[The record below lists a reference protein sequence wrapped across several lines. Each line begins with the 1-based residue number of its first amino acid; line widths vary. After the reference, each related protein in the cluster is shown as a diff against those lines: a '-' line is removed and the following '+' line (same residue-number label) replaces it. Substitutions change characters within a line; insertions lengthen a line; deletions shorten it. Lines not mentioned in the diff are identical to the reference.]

1 MSVENVRSPIDI
13 AISGLKSQALRMDVI
28 ANNIANSGT
37 TRTAGGQPFRRQ
49 DVLLMSTGGITGV
62 TVAGVTQDMRGEFKR
77 VLQPGHPDADANG
90 YVAMPNIDLPV
101 EMMHMVAATRAYEAN
116 AAVLKRYQDGVDITL
131 ELLR

>member
-37 TRTAGGQPFRRQ
+37 TRTASGQPFRRQ
-49 DVLLMSTGGITGV
+49 DVLLLSTGGITGV
-62 TVAGVTQDMRGEFKR
+62 TVGGVMQDTRSEFKR

>member
-1 MSVENVRSPIDI
+1 MSVSSVRSPIDI

-37 TRTAGGQPFRRQ
+37 TRTGSGQPFRRQ
-49 DVLLMSTGGITGV
+49 DVLLVSTGGISGV
-62 TVAGVTQDMRGEFKR
+62 TVGGVTQDTRGEFKS

-131 ELLR
+131 ELLK